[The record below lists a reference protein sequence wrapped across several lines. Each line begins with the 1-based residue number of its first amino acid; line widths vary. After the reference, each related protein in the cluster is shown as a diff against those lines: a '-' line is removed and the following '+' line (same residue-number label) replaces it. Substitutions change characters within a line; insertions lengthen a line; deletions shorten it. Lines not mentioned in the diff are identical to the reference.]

1 MGVEATEWKFIFALA
16 TSTFAILVCIITIP
30 LLQADLE
37 NLKIDVLSDMDEFK
51 TSTDKLWSDLVQI
64 ERSSVIVKRD
74 IPLVYSYKPF
84 VHRKSKLRRKRL
96 LRHRV
101 LMKTRKHWQ
110 EPSAK
115 IFKVERKRPVFD
127 ERWGRRISISMKKCL
142 ASKIN
147 LFAAPPQRVYGQTI
161 IKKHGREV
169 FSDAELIGI
178 PGERKSK
185 RKHKHHV
192 ENQCGLRPDP
202 ECPQGP
208 PGPPG
213 DDGVDGENGLDGLPG
228 VDGKSGEA
236 EDYRGCV
243 QCPIGPP
250 GPVGPPGPAGP
261 DGPDGPP
268 GEPGVGAVGQPGPE
282 GEKGEPG
289 PPGVVGPPGS
299 PGEPGKNTIKWLCP
313 PGEKG
318 VPGPPGEPGP
328 TGQQGPE
335 GGTGEVGDAGPAGQ
349 EGLPGDPGSRG
360 RIGRPGKRGRISLAE
375 RYCKCPSRTK
385 SLRGKFVIGVNST
398 GGPEV
403 DQYPKDL
410 NFD

>member
-84 VHRKSKLRRKRL
+84 VHRKSK
-96 LRHRV
+96 
-101 LMKTRKHWQ
+101 
-110 EPSAK
+110 
-115 IFKVERKRPVFD
+115 
-127 ERWGRRISISMKKCL
+127 
-142 ASKIN
+142 
-147 LFAAPPQRVYGQTI
+147 
-161 IKKHGREV
+161 
-169 FSDAELIGI
+169 
-178 PGERKSK
+178 

-261 DGPDGPP
+261 DGPDG
-268 GEPGVGAVGQPGPE
+268 
-282 GEKGEPG
+282 
-289 PPGVVGPPGS
+289 VVGPPGS

-318 VPGPPGEPGP
+318 VPGLVYVRKWVPLPSPPGEPGP

>member
-84 VHRKSKLRRKRL
+84 VHRKSK
-96 LRHRV
+96 
-101 LMKTRKHWQ
+101 
-110 EPSAK
+110 P
-115 IFKVERKRPVFD
+115 
-127 ERWGRRISISMKKCL
+127 
-142 ASKIN
+142 
-147 LFAAPPQRVYGQTI
+147 PPQRVYGQTI